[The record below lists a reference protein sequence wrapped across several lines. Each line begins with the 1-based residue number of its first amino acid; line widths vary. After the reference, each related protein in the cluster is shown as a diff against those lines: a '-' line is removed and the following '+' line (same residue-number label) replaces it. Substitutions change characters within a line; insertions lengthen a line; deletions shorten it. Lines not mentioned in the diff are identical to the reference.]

1 MEYGVGLTR
10 TVHLNMTAHPANI
23 TPSRAGHS
31 IGRWDGDTLVVDT
44 VGFVP
49 GSLAGYLPHSDK
61 LHVVE
66 RFTLNPAT
74 LELTR
79 GIVAEDP
86 VYFVDKYVDSDSVLP
101 ADAPFKVEACKELAP
116 EYQQTG
122 RPTGDNNMRQFF
134 RLVSLVLGLA
144 VFGDFAHA
152 HHSQAGIFDSRKTI
166 EVTGVVKSVSWRNPH
181 GQILL
186 SVKDE
191 KGVETIWDAETASIS
206 ILRNRGVDGSSIR
219 VGDRVTIAGSPSMRA
234 RPEILARSVLLPN
247 GNEFTFGSAN
257 AYFAAGKAGRLVG
270 GAKIAGDVAAA
281 KAKADGLFRVWST
294 IMSDPAAFPM
304 FKGGYPLTAAGKAG
318 LAKWNPRNNI
328 LLKCGTKGTPLIMIS
343 PLPMDFSKEGDKIIM
358 RLEEYDSVRTIHM
371 NPKAVAPAAHT
382 LFGFSRGRWEGTT
395 LVVET
400 DHIAAGYFDH
410 EGTPQ
415 SDQIK
420 TVERFIPNADY
431 SRLDYTLTTTDPVN
445 FTKPFE
451 LKRYFVWKPENRVHP
466 YECLDRFE
474 PGK

>member
-1 MEYGVGLTR
+1 MLR
-10 TVHLNMTAHPANI
+10 
-23 TPSRAGHS
+23 
-31 IGRWDGDTLVVDT
+31 
-44 VGFVP
+44 FV
-49 GSLAGYLPHSDK
+49 
-61 LHVVE
+61 
-66 RFTLNPAT
+66 
-74 LELTR
+74 
-79 GIVAEDP
+79 
-86 VYFVDKYVDSDSVLP
+86 
-101 ADAPFKVEACKELAP
+101 
-116 EYQQTG
+116 
-122 RPTGDNNMRQFF
+122 
-134 RLVSLVLGLA
+134 RLVSLIFGLN
-144 VFGDFAHA
+144 VFVGLSHG
-152 HHSQAGIFDSRKTI
+152 HHSQAGIFDARKTI
-166 EVTGVVKSVSWRNPH
+166 EVSGIVKSVSWRNPH

-186 SVKDE
+186 TVKDA
-191 KGVETIWDAETASIS
+191 KGVDTVWDAETASIS
-206 ILRNRGVDGSSIR
+206 ILRNRGVDGNSIR
-219 VGDRVTIAGSPSMRA
+219 VGDRVTIAGAPSLRN

-247 GNEFTFGSAN
+247 GFEFTFGSTN
-257 AYFAAGKAGRLVG
+257 PYFAAGKAGRLIG
-270 GAKIAGDVAAA
+270 NAKTASDVAAA

-343 PLPMDFSKEGDKIIM
+343 PLPMEFVRNGDNIIM
-358 RLEEYDSVRTIHM
+358 RLEEYDTVRTIHM
-371 NPKAVAPAAHT
+371 NPKDVAPRAHT
-382 LFGFSRGRWEGTT
+382 LYGYSRGRWEGTT

-445 FTKPFE
+445 FTRPFE
-451 LKRYFVWKPENRVHP
+451 LKRYFVWKPENTVHP

>member
-1 MEYGVGLTR
+1 MRRFGRL
-10 TVHLNMTAHPANI
+10 I
-23 TPSRAGHS
+23 TL
-31 IGRWDGDTLVVDT
+31 I
-44 VGFVP
+44 
-49 GSLAGYLPHSDK
+49 
-61 LHVVE
+61 
-66 RFTLNPAT
+66 
-74 LELTR
+74 
-79 GIVAEDP
+79 
-86 VYFVDKYVDSDSVLP
+86 
-101 ADAPFKVEACKELAP
+101 
-116 EYQQTG
+116 
-122 RPTGDNNMRQFF
+122 
-134 RLVSLVLGLA
+134 LGLNIF
-144 VFGDFAHA
+144 VSVAHG
-152 HHSQAGIFDSRKTI
+152 HHSQAGIFDSGKTVEI
-166 EVTGVVKSVSWRNPH
+166 SGVVKSVSWRNPH

-186 SVKDE
+186 VVKDA
-191 KGVETIWDAETASIS
+191 KGQETVWDAETASIS
-206 ILRNRGVDGSSIR
+206 ILRNRGVDGSSIH
-219 VGDRVTIAGSPSMRA
+219 VGDRLTIAGSPSMRS
-234 RPEILARSVLLPN
+234 RPEILARSVLLSN
-247 GNEFTFGSAN
+247 GYEFTFGSAN
-257 AYFAAGKAGRLVG
+257 PYFPEGKAGRLIG
-270 GAKIAGDVAAA
+270 GAKTDGDVAKA

-343 PLPMDFSKEGDKIIM
+343 PLPMEFVKDGDKITM
-358 RLEEYDSVRTIHM
+358 RLEEYDTVRTIHM
-371 NPKAVAPAAHT
+371 NPKDVAPAAKT
-382 LFGFSRGRWEGTT
+382 LYGFSRGRWEGTT

-445 FTKPFE
+445 FTRAFE
-451 LKRYFVWKPENRVHP
+451 LKRYFVWKPENTVHP

>member
-1 MEYGVGLTR
+1 VRLVGL
-10 TVHLNMTAHPANI
+10 VLSLNAL
-23 TPSRAGHS
+23 G
-31 IGRWDGDTLVVDT
+31 G
-44 VGFVP
+44 
-49 GSLAGYLPHSDK
+49 
-61 LHVVE
+61 
-66 RFTLNPAT
+66 
-74 LELTR
+74 
-79 GIVAEDP
+79 VA
-86 VYFVDKYVDSDSVLP
+86 L
-101 ADAPFKVEACKELAP
+101 
-116 EYQQTG
+116 
-122 RPTGDNNMRQFF
+122 
-134 RLVSLVLGLA
+134 
-144 VFGDFAHA
+144 A

-166 EVTGVVKSVSWRNPH
+166 EISGVVKALSWRNPH

-186 SVKDE
+186 AVTDE
-191 KGVETIWDAETASIS
+191 KGRETVWDAETASIS
-206 ILRNRGVDGSSIR
+206 ILRNRGVDGNSIR
-219 VGDRVTIAGSPSMRA
+219 VGDRITIAGSPSMRS

-247 GNEFTFGSAN
+247 GSEFTFGSDKP
-257 AYFAAGKAGRLVG
+257 YFAAGKAGRVVG
-270 GAKIAGDVAAA
+270 AAKINVDVAAA

-318 LAKWNPRNNI
+318 LAKWNPRDNI

-343 PLPMDFSKEGDKIIM
+343 PLPMEFSRAGDNIIM
-358 RLEEYDSVRTIHM
+358 RLEEYDTVRTIHM
-371 NPKAVAPAAHT
+371 NPKDVAPRAHT
-382 LFGFSRGRWEGTT
+382 LYGFSRGRWEGRT

-445 FTKPFE
+445 FTRPFE

-466 YECLDRFE
+466 YECLDRFV